1 MRTPTKIVGA
11 VAATALVAGGLTW
24 YLTQRPGTE
33 LEALFESTV
42 GLYPGSDVQVLG
54 VPVGTVT
61 DVEPDGAVV
70 RVSMELDRGQEVGA
84 QTAAV
89 VVAPTLV
96 SDRFVQLTEPDRG
109 GPTLASGTVL
119 EPDRTAVPVE
129 IDEMYESLTDIGKN
143 LGPDGANADGALGE
157 LLDVAAENLDGQ
169 GAGINQMITE
179 FGDAFGTLADSDDD
193 LFATIAN
200 FSEFND
206 MLVSNDD
213 SVAAVNRQFATVTD
227 YLAEDREDLAGAIDE
242 LGSALAVLD
251 DFIRDNRGKLKTSVD
266 NLIGPTQVLTKQR
279 RSLEEAV
286 RLIPLA
292 LQNFLRAYD
301 PSSQTLSGRGN
312 LNELSIQ
319 SRDGRTARSSNDAPP
334 LLVPTDGDTNE
345 EGGR

>member
-1 MRTPTKIVGA
+1 MSLTMKIVGA

-33 LEALFESTV
+33 LEALFESSV

-61 DVEPDGAVV
+61 AVEPDGDHV
-70 RVSMELDRGQEVGA
+70 RVSMELERGQEVGA
-84 QTAAV
+84 QSAAV
-89 VVAPTLV
+89 IVAPTLV

-109 GPTLASGTVL
+109 GPTLEPGTVL
-119 EPDRTAVPVE
+119 QTERTAVPVE
-129 IDEMYESLTDIGKN
+129 IDEMYESLTDIGKQ
-143 LGPDGANADGALGE
+143 LGPEGANADGALGE
-157 LLDVAAENLDGQ
+157 LLDVAASNLDGQ

-206 MLVSNDD
+206 MLVANDD
-213 SVAAVNRQFATVTD
+213 SVSAVNRQFATVTD
-227 YLAEDREDLAGAIDE
+227 YLAEDREDLAGAVDE

-251 DFIRDNRGKLKTSVD
+251 DFIADNRGKLKTSVD
-266 NLIGPTQVLTKQR
+266 NLIGPTQVLTNQR

-301 PSSQTLSGRGN
+301 PGSQTLSGRGN

-319 SRDGRTARSSNDAPP
+319 SRDGIVGQTSQNAPP
-334 LLVPTDGDTNE
+334 LLLPLGGDTNE